1 MIAYNISLKSHSIV
15 VKFIKLIN
23 RRTFINRSTNMKNDI
38 GFKINQDFA
47 LVLTATIDI
56 KGMPKAYP
64 TVAEQR
70 QEDYYNSVS
79 YYVNNQ
85 PQIQKIIFIENSGW
99 PLDRVKEAVNDNPY
113 NKTVEFISLD
123 CNDFPRDFGKGY
135 GESLLIDRGLEKSN
149 LIKTVTHFGKI
160 TGRIYL
166 KNMEEILETI
176 EENYDCLCDY
186 KDLGWKIKKLFGKK
200 DVRPYC
206 DTRFL
211 VFSQQFYHNNIKPL
225 HQKHQQ
231 GCFYLELEFYQAFK
245 SLEGKEKITYRFL
258 VEPDFQ
264 GIAGHFGGKNY
275 SSKSERVKF
284 QLRSLSR
291 QLMPF
296 LHF

>member
-1 MIAYNISLKSHSIV
+1 MTDNQ
-15 VKFIKLIN
+15 
-23 RRTFINRSTNMKNDI
+23 T
-38 GFKINQDFA
+38 FKINQDFA

-99 PLDRVKEAVNDNPY
+99 PLDRVKEALNNNPY
-113 NKTVEFISLD
+113 EKTVEFISLD
-123 CNDFPRDFGKGY
+123 CNDFPREFGKGY
-135 GESLLIDRGLEKSN
+135 GESLLIDRGLEKSS
-149 LIKTVTHFGKI
+149 LINTVTHFGKI

-166 KNMEEILETI
+166 KNMTEILATT

-186 KDLGWKIKKLFGKK
+186 KDFGWKVKRLIGKK

-206 DTRFL
+206 DTRFI
-211 VFSQQFYHNNIKPL
+211 VFNQDFYNHNIRPL
-225 HQKHQQ
+225 HQQHQK

-245 SLEGKEKITYRFL
+245 RLAEKEKIISRFV

-275 SSKSERVKF
+275 SSKSERIKF
-284 QLRSLSR
+284 RLRSMSR
-291 QLMPF
+291 RMMPF
-296 LHF
+296 LHL